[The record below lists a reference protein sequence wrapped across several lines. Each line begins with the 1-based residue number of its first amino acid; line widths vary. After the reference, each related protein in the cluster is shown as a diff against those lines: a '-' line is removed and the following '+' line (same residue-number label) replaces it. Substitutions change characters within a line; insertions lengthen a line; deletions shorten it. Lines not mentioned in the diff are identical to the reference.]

1 VEAARSAEQAAR
13 RSYGKLVAWLTARC
27 GDPAAAE
34 DALSEAF
41 LAALADWPRQGV
53 PRRPEAWLLVTARRR
68 WLDGHR
74 RTRTQER
81 LLPLLLDEAFTMPTD
96 PSVGAGEAAAIPDD
110 RLRLLFLCA
119 HPAIDPAIQA
129 PLMLQTVLGLNA
141 ARIGAAFLVAPAA
154 MGQRLVRAKAKIR
167 EARIPFVLPPTDAL
181 PARAAAVHQAIY
193 AAFGTGWEEPGTAAG
208 GSDGLAQE
216 AVQLARLCVELLPQ
230 EPEGRGLLALLLHAQ
245 ARRPA
250 RRDRHGAY
258 VPLQEQDMRLWS
270 RPLQAEAEAEL
281 RQAAAQGRMGR
292 FQLEAAIQSVH
303 AQRAVHGRVDWPA
316 LLHLYD
322 GLIRLAP
329 SLGAQVSR
337 LAVLAELRGP
347 AAGLVPLEALGAAV
361 PAAAAY
367 QPWWALRAELLS
379 RLGRWPEARE
389 SYGRAI
395 ALTTDPAAMAFLRG
409 RCP

>member
-1 VEAARSAEQAAR
+1 MEAGRSAEQVAR

-41 LAALADWPRQGV
+41 LVALADWHRQGV
-53 PRRPEAWLLVTARRR
+53 PRSPEAWLLVTARRR

-81 LLPLLLDEAFTMPTD
+81 LLPLLLDEAFIMPTD
-96 PSVGAGEAAAIPDD
+96 PSAGDGEAAAIPDD

-119 HPAIDPAIQA
+119 HPAIDAAIQA
-129 PLMLQTVLGLNA
+129 PLMLQTVLGLSA
-141 ARIGAAFLVAPAA
+141 IRIGAAFHVAPST

-167 EARIPFVLPPTDAL
+167 DARIPFVLPPAAVL
-181 PARAAAVHQAIY
+181 PERAAAVHQAIY
-193 AAFGTGWEEPGTAAG
+193 AAFSTGWDEPCAPVRG
-208 GSDGLAQE
+208 GDGLAEE
-216 AVQLARLCVELLPQ
+216 ALQLARLCAELLPQ
-230 EPEGRGLLALLLHAQ
+230 EPEARGLLALLLHAQ
-245 ARRPA
+245 ARRAA
-250 RRDRHGAY
+250 RRDGHGAY

-281 RQAAAQGRMGR
+281 RRAAAHGRMGR

-329 SLGAQVSR
+329 SLGARVGR
-337 LAVLAELRGP
+337 AAVIAELGGH
-347 AAGLVPLEALGAAV
+347 AAALSQLDALAADV
-361 PAAAAY
+361 PAAASY
-367 QPWWALRAELLS
+367 QPWWALRADLLT
-379 RLGRWPEARE
+379 RLGRLQEARAA
-389 SYGRAI
+389 YGQAI
-395 ALTTDPAAMAFLRG
+395 SLTTDPAVVVFLQR

>member
-1 VEAARSAEQAAR
+1 MEAGRSAEQAAR
-13 RSYGKLVAWLTARC
+13 RSYGKLVAWLTARS

-53 PRRPEAWLLVTARRR
+53 PRSPEAWLLVTARRR

-81 LLPLLLDEAFTMPTD
+81 LLPLLLEEAFTMPTD
-96 PSVGAGEAAAIPDD
+96 PSAGAGEAAAIPDD

-167 EARIPFVLPPTDAL
+167 EARIPFVLPPADAL

-193 AAFGTGWEEPGTAAG
+193 AAFGTGWEEPGAAGG

-250 RRDRHGAY
+250 RRDRQGAY

-281 RQAAAQGRMGR
+281 RQAAAHGQMGR

-347 AAGLVPLEALGAAV
+347 AAGLEPLEALGANV
-361 PAAAAY
+361 PAAATY
-367 QPWWALRAELLS
+367 QPWWALRAELLT
-379 RLGRWPEARE
+379 RLGRWREARE

-395 ALTTDPAAMAFLRG
+395 ALTTDPAALAFLRG

>member
-1 VEAARSAEQAAR
+1 MEAARSAEQAAR

-53 PRRPEAWLLVTARRR
+53 PRSPEAWLLVTARRR

-74 RTRTQER
+74 RTRAQER
-81 LLPLLLDEAFTMPTD
+81 LLPLLLEEAFTMPTD
-96 PSVGAGEAAAIPDD
+96 PSAGAGEAAAIPDD

-193 AAFGTGWEEPGTAAG
+193 AAFGTGWEEPGAAGG

-303 AQRAVHGRVDWPA
+303 AQRAVQGRVDWPA

-329 SLGAQVSR
+329 SMGAQVSR
-337 LAVLAELRGP
+337 LAVLAKLRGP
-347 AAGLVPLEALGAAV
+347 AAGLEPLEALGATV
-361 PAAAAY
+361 PATATY
-367 QPWWALRAELLS
+367 QPWWALRAELLT

-389 SYGRAI
+389 NYGRAI
-395 ALTTDPAAMAFLRG
+395 ALTTDPAALAFLRG